1 MEQVPGAN
9 LSADTVKAGRNLD
22 EVVATLLRNFGAGSD
37 YFKVVLP
44 LLVVPLLPLV
54 LVVLLVVL
62 PVVVLVVLAVHG
74 LSTFH
79 VSVSFTAL
87 PHQPCPLLSLVRC
100 WSRCFRRCC
109 WTRRTTTTSRPS
121 T

>member
-1 MEQVPGAN
+1 MPGAN

-44 LLVVPLLPLV
+44 LVVVPLLPLV

-62 PVVVLVVLAVHG
+62 PVVPLVVLGLAV
-74 LSTFH
+74 
-79 VSVSFTAL
+79 VV
-87 PHQPCPLLSLVRC
+87 
-100 WSRCFRRCC
+100 
-109 WTRRTTTTSRPS
+109 
-121 T
+121 